1 MYPALHSDAVSGGAD
16 WTDEFDFLRVPGR
29 RSVALRRARRVRH
42 FLPCFQTLAR
52 RALYPRE
59 VWNCGG
65 STAEAVGRLL
75 GRKMAHPVIVP
86 FDAWPPRPP
95 CSEVFRRPGAVYA
108 QTSGPIFFTRGVADY
123 EGRAAGG

>member
-16 WTDEFDFLRVPGR
+16 RTDEFDFLRVLGR

-42 FLPCFQTLAR
+42 FLPCFETLAR
-52 RALYPRE
+52 RALYSRE

-95 CSEVFRRPGAVYA
+95 VQRGFPASRCGIRADIRPYFFHPRR
-108 QTSGPIFFTRGVADY
+108 R
-123 EGRAAGG
+123 